1 MKEELGR
8 IYNLR
13 SIASRVT
20 GIFGNLNGVL
30 KFTCQF

>member
-13 SIASRVT
+13 SIASHMT
-20 GIFGNLNGVL
+20 GILGNLNGVL
-30 KFTCQF
+30 KFTCEF